1 MQVLWG
7 GVVRGIGRVHISC
20 FIFEELGKSR
30 DLKKSEGIIFNVWL
44 EQQVRDKKVEK
55 DQIKELSYLYTEKIN
70 WKRKIVSFIEA
81 KFIGKKYEESF

>member
-1 MQVLWG
+1 M
-7 GVVRGIGRVHISC
+7 
-20 FIFEELGKSR
+20 
-30 DLKKSEGIIFNVWL
+30 SEIIFNVWL